1 VKNSGL
7 NTMILQILPKVVI
20 VLMVE
25 MGAVWLEKLKNL
37 PESKYLL
44 QINLSGRIRSIVIS
58 SMNLG

>member
-1 VKNSGL
+1 
-7 NTMILQILPKVVI
+7 MILQILPKVII